1 MNMRTEWCGDKYDDR
16 LDLSRNV
23 IYDKQ
28 LHQLIVD
35 RLSDV
40 DPHKLARYP
49 DERHL
54 HETICNMH
62 DCGVD
67 QLAVGLG
74 ASEILQRIIKH
85 MSGKVLHVISP
96 TFKMVEIY
104 CDMYNVEIK
113 KLQYHDHNMFDMNK
127 IIDVDT
133 LYLANP
139 NGINGH
145 SFTHEQI
152 EYISSKCK
160 MLILDE
166 AYADYSDYQHTYTGE
181 DNLMIVKTFS
191 KSLGFAGARCGYMI
205 THRNNIQQLSRYRPA
220 IVTTTLATEIIPGL
234 IQYLP
239 DVVDRMIHT
248 RNMLQHN
255 YEHVSS
261 AGNYVLIHEKHQRDF
276 INIKHKRFGQWMR
289 MALCD
294 METLNGHK

>member
-1 MNMRTEWCGDKYDDR
+1 MNMRTEWCGDMYDDR

-23 IYDKQ
+23 IHDKH

-35 RLSDV
+35 QLSDV

-54 HETICNMH
+54 HETICDVH
-62 DCGVD
+62 ACDHD

-74 ASEILQRIIKH
+74 GSEILQRIIKH
-85 MSGKVLHVISP
+85 LSGDVLHVISP

-104 CDMYNVEIK
+104 CDMYNVQVK

-127 IIDVDT
+127 ISDVDT

-145 SFTHEQI
+145 SFTQEQI

-166 AYADYSDYQHTYTGE
+166 AYADYDDHQHTYTGV

-191 KSLGFAGARCGYMI
+191 KSLGFAGARCGYVI
-205 THRNNIQQLSRYRPA
+205 THRNNIQRLSKYRPA
-220 IVTTTLATEIIPGL
+220 IVTTTLATEIIPEL

-239 DVVDRMIHT
+239 DVINRMIRT
-248 RNMLQHN
+248 RSMLQRN
-255 YEHVSS
+255 YEHVPS
-261 AGNYVLIHEKHQRDF
+261 AGNYVLIHKKHQHDF
-276 INIKHKRFGQWMR
+276 VKIKHKQFGPWMR

-294 METLNGHK
+294 METLNEHQ